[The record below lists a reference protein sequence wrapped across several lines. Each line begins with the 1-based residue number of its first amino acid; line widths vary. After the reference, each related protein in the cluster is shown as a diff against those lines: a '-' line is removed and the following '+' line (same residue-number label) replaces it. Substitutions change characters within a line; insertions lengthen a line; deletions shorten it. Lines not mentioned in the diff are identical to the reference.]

1 MGGLDMR
8 DSFDYTERMGRV
20 FFDEALENIAL
31 SNITVT
37 QCEESNYSEEEV
49 EDLDN
54 AYYVRN
60 MWRS

>member
-1 MGGLDMR
+1 MGSLDMR
-8 DSFDYTERMGRV
+8 DRFDYTERMGRV

-31 SNITVT
+31 SNLTAT

-49 EDLDN
+49 EELDN